1 MNRRLPT
8 NRRFGRSLLIL
19 TLLLGLVSSSRAAT
33 VRCSMYENTLLNR
46 LETLCD
52 DGTRATSYWN
62 NILERWE
69 TTVQPAPSTRQ
80 ACTARVNPLTKAV
93 EVQCR

>member
-1 MNRRLPT
+1 MIHRRV
-8 NRRFGRSLLIL
+8 FL
-19 TLLLGLVSSSRAAT
+19 TTALLLGLVSIALAGE
-33 VRCSMYENTLLNR
+33 VRCTTTQNTLLNR

-62 NILERWE
+62 TILERWE
-69 TTVQPAPSTRQ
+69 TTVQPAPSSRQ
-80 ACTARVNPLTKAV
+80 ACMARVNPLTKAV

>member
-1 MNRRLPT
+1 MNHTR
-8 NRRFGRSLLIL
+8 GLLIL
-19 TLLLGLVSSSRAAT
+19 TLLLGLASSVLAGE
-33 VRCSMYENTLLNR
+33 VRCTTTQNMILNR

-62 NILERWE
+62 TILERWD

-80 ACTARVNPLTKAV
+80 ACTARVNSLTKAV
-93 EVQCR
+93 DVQCR

>member
-1 MNRRLPT
+1 MNHTR
-8 NRRFGRSLLIL
+8 GLLIL
-19 TLLLGLVSSSRAAT
+19 ALLLMLASAVLAGE
-33 VRCSMYENTLLNR
+33 VRCTTTQNTILNR

-62 NILERWE
+62 TILERWE

-80 ACTARVNPLTKAV
+80 ACTALGP
-93 EVQCR
+93 